1 VLRRRSFSI
10 VFEIYTQLCEL
21 TYSSGVHKIKI
32 GPIDLLFLN
41 LNKIKKSL
49 STLLY
54 MVVSCK
60 EATNKKIETE
70 VSKQADS
77 LTAQVQQVAEL

>member
-1 VLRRRSFSI
+1 MKK
-10 VFEIYTQLCEL
+10 VFIY
-21 TYSSGVHKIKI
+21 S
-32 GPIDLLFLN
+32 
-41 LNKIKKSL
+41 
-49 STLLY
+49 LY